1 MAMKEEKAGSLIH
14 LLTLFTDVLVVAHRR
29 KSSAVKRSGPWTAP
43 STLTPLDQSAHR
55 KPPVI
60 VAT

>member
-1 MAMKEEKAGSLIH
+1 MAMEEEKAGSLI
-14 LLTLFTDVLVVAHRR
+14 LDVLLVAHPR
-29 KSSAVKRSGPWTAP
+29 KNSAVKGQDPGQLLPPLLPP
-43 STLTPLDQSAHR
+43 SPLDQSAHR